1 MGEHT
6 GKQFV
11 YLSQKQG
18 RNARPERKGMGVLSQ
33 CGHPAAERSTEVI
46 VIPSIGQAFRVFVYL
61 WPTTSFLFSHLTGP
75 WILPITCAQLFCWD
89 GSQRRGLWSHVHTY
103 CEVAASPFSAP
114 KEPSCA
120 CADREVFLDLRRG
133 HLISLLQQSSASDTS
148 FVLGVYGWEQ
158 SFNVTPL
165 DKHQLSGPGA
175 HLSPTSALSSDFT
188 SPPSK

>member
-75 WILPITCAQLFCWD
+75 WILPITCAQLFAEMDPSAEACGRTSIHIVRWRPLPFRPPRSLPARVQT
-89 GSQRRGLWSHVHTY
+89 GKFSLTSGGVILSLCFSRAQLLTLVLSLECMGENR
-103 CEVAASPFSAP
+103 ASMLLHLTNT
-114 KEPSCA
+114 SCPA
-120 CADREVFLDLRRG
+120 QG
-133 HLISLLQQSSASDTS
+133 PIYLLPR
-148 FVLGVYGWEQ
+148 L
-158 SFNVTPL
+158 
-165 DKHQLSGPGA
+165 
-175 HLSPTSALSSDFT
+175 
-188 SPPSK
+188 